1 MNGKNIKSLK
11 DPVFSGSC
19 FLIAFGI
26 INIFAL
32 TLLLSSLSFFFSGH
46 LTMFHLPVA
55 IAISLFINWLAAK
68 NWLADHAW
76 TVFTRTNIAIVM
88 ILVISILLVMPF
100 YDISFDGQ
108 WYHQEAVYQMARG
121 WDPFKRDFPD
131 NTIRNGS
138 FWFNHYAKG
147 IEIFQ
152 AGIYLLTGKI
162 ESGKATGLILA
173 TGSFFLCLY
182 FLDLLQK
189 FSRIKAIWISLLLA
203 FSPLVVVQLLTFCN
217 DGQMSSLLLYAIV
230 TSLLVILEYRKF
242 LLILLFSVIIC
253 ALNVKFTAILYIA
266 FFMAA
271 LLIILFIQKKV
282 YLRPVLFSVVLSGIL
297 GICFI
302 GFNPYVTNYLHA
314 GHPLYPLM
322 GKNKVDIMTA
332 EYPISWRPMNRIQ
345 KLFLSLFTH
354 TDDLNL
360 SVDPDP
366 DIPLKIPFTF
376 TKTDVHNSVN
386 PQVTMAG
393 FGALFSGIL
402 LLSLI
407 LLAFII
413 TKPFPPGK
421 RFLLGALLITLSG
434 SILIMEEAW
443 SARYVPQFWFIP
455 LIIAL
460 GSGYS
465 SVKGLRYLRT
475 AIYVTVSVN
484 ICFSCLSVGWNWVQT
499 RQLNAQLRELKENGQ
514 VIPVDF
520 NYYRSNRIRFEEKK
534 IPYAEIKMN
543 GRPDSI
549 RSVSFNHSF
558 AKYLLPT
565 AKHTE

>member
-1 MNGKNIKSLK
+1 
-11 DPVFSGSC
+11 
-19 FLIAFGI
+19 
-26 INIFAL
+26 
-32 TLLLSSLSFFFSGH
+32 
-46 LTMFHLPVA
+46 MFHLPAA
-55 IAISLFINWLAAK
+55 IAISLFINWLVAK
-68 NWLADHAW
+68 SWLSDYAW
-76 TVFTRTNIAIVM
+76 NVFTRTNIAIVS
-88 ILVISILLVMPF
+88 ILVISILLVRPF

-121 WDPFKRDFPD
+121 WNPFKGDYPD

-152 AGIYLLTGKI
+152 ADIYMLTGKI

-173 TGSFFLCLY
+173 AGSFFLCVY
-182 FLDLLQK
+182 FFDLLQK
-189 FSRIKAIWISLLLA
+189 FSRIKIIWISFLLA

-217 DGQMSSLLLYAIV
+217 DGQMSSMLLYAIV
-230 TSLLVILEYRKF
+230 TGCLIVLEYKKF
-242 LLILLFSVIIC
+242 LLILLFSVILC
-253 ALNVKFTAILYIA
+253 ALNIKFTAILYITL
-266 FFMAA
+266 FMAT
-271 LLIILFIQKKV
+271 LLGVVFKQKRV
-282 YLRPVLFSVVLSGIL
+282 YLRPLLFVMVVSGFL
-297 GICFI
+297 GFCVI
-302 GFNPYVTNYLHA
+302 GYNPYVTNYLHA
-314 GHPLYPLM
+314 GHPFYPLM

-332 EYPISWRPMNRIQ
+332 EYPVSWRQMNRFQ

-366 DIPLKIPFTF
+366 EIPLKIPFTF
-376 TKTDVHNSVN
+376 TKTDIHNSVN

-407 LLAFII
+407 LLIFII
-413 TKPFPPGK
+413 IKPFPTGK
-421 RFLLGALLITLSG
+421 RFFLGVLLLSLTG

-460 GSGYS
+460 ASEYS
-465 SVKGLRYLRT
+465 SVRGLRYLRN
-475 AIYVTVSVN
+475 AIYFAVTIN
-484 ICFSCLSVGWNWVQT
+484 ICFSGLSIGWNYVQSKH
-499 RQLNAQLRELKENGQ
+499 LNAQLREMKENGRA
-514 VIPVDF
+514 IPVDF

-534 IPYAEIKMN
+534 IPYTEIKMN
-543 GRPDSI
+543 GRPDS
-549 RSVSFNHSF
+549 SQSFSFNHSF
-558 AKYLLPT
+558 AKYLLPP

>member
-1 MNGKNIKSLK
+1 MNGKNIKPPI
-11 DPVFSGSC
+11 DPVYSGSC

-32 TLLLSSLSFFFSGH
+32 TLILSSLSFFFSSR

-55 IAISLFINWLAAK
+55 IAISLFVNWLVAK
-68 NWLADHAW
+68 NWLPDDAW
-76 TVFTRTNIAIVM
+76 IVFTRTNIAIVM
-88 ILVISILLVMPF
+88 ILVISILLVRPF

-121 WDPFKRDFPD
+121 WNPFKGDYPD

-152 AGIYLLTGKI
+152 AGIYMLTGKI
-162 ESGKATGLILA
+162 ESAKATGLILA
-173 TGSFFLCLY
+173 TGSFFLCVY

-189 FSRIKAIWISLLLA
+189 FSRIRAIWISLLLA
-203 FSPLVVVQLLTFCN
+203 FSPLVVVQFLTFCN
-217 DGQMSSLLLYAIV
+217 DGEMSSILLYAII
-230 TSLLVILEYRKF
+230 TACLIILEYRKF

-253 ALNVKFTAILYIA
+253 ALNIKFTAILYIG

-271 LLIILFIQKKV
+271 LLIVLFIQKRGCM
-282 YLRPVLFSVVLSGIL
+282 RPVLFGVVLSAIL

-322 GKNKVDIMTA
+322 GENKVDIMTA
-332 EYPISWRPMNRIQ
+332 EYPVSWRPMNRFQ
-345 KLFLSLFTH
+345 KLFLSVFTH

-360 SVDPDP
+360 SADPDP
-366 DIPLKIPFTF
+366 EIPLKIPFTF
-376 TKTDVHNSVN
+376 TKTDIHNSVN

-407 LLAFII
+407 LLVFII
-413 TKPFPPGK
+413 AKPFPTGK
-421 RFLLGALLITLSG
+421 RFLLGVLLITLSG

-460 GSGYS
+460 GSEYS
-465 SVKGLRYLRT
+465 SVRGLRYLRSF
-475 AIYVTVSVN
+475 IYFAVTINV
-484 ICFSCLSVGWNWVQT
+484 CFSGLSIGWNYVQT
-499 RQLNAQLRELKENGQ
+499 KHLNEQLRELKENGQ

-534 IPYAEIKMN
+534 IPFTEIKMN
-543 GRPDSI
+543 GRPDSSQ
-549 RSVSFNHSF
+549 SVSFNHSF
-558 AKYLLPT
+558 AKYLLPP
-565 AKHTE
+565 AKNAE